1 MFAIFK
7 NICSNIKQIRMNIKH
22 KCALCGEST
31 RTSHPL
37 CINCFNDL
45 PWLTAACYVCALP
58 LSLENWSLDKR
69 DSEQTGS
76 KQRPLICGQCIKER
90 PPFSSTQ
97 AAFYY
102 RFPISA
108 IIPKIKHHHGLH
120 HTDWLAQC
128 LLKRL
133 LDRPQAWPEAI
144 IPVPVHPFRLIS
156 RGFNQSSLIARY
168 LSEQL
173 KIPLLLN
180 QLQKIKSTESQSR
193 LTAKQRKANLEN
205 AFRYNGPILRHVV
218 LIDDVVTTGT
228 TIREISKILKNA
240 GIERVD
246 IWVIARTPAPD

>member
-1 MFAIFK
+1 MLAIFK
-7 NICSNIKQIRMNIKH
+7 NICTNNKH

-31 RTSHPL
+31 HISHPL
-37 CINCFNDL
+37 CENCLNDL
-45 PWLTAACYVCALP
+45 PWLATACYVCALP
-58 LSLENWSLDKR
+58 LSSETLNIEARGL
-69 DSEQTGS
+69 EQTDS
-76 KQRPLICGQCIKER
+76 KQKPLICGQCIKE
-90 PPFSSTQ
+90 PPAFSNTQ

-120 HTDWLAQC
+120 HTTWLAQC

-144 IPVPVHPFRLIS
+144 IPVPVHPFRLMS
-156 RGFNQSSLIARY
+156 RGFNQSTMIARY
-168 LSEQL
+168 LSQQL

-180 QLQKIKSTESQSR
+180 RLQKIKHTKSQSR
-193 LTAKQRKANLEN
+193 LTAKQRRANLDN
-205 AFRYNGPILRHVV
+205 AFSYNGPILRHVV

-228 TIREISKILKNA
+228 TIKEISKILKNS